1 MDGGGRFAR
10 TLKGP
15 VRKTGSARARQTSP
29 QQASFQ
35 YSSGPSAY
43 HVPGEGRAPVPRA
56 AAARAAKL
64 EMAARHPFARLI
76 HAVERRLPR
85 GAGVT
90 ATALVLAGALVLG
103 IVRGGHID
111 TFLEG
116 LRDTRDA
123 LANAAGFG
131 VATLSI
137 NGRKHMSQDE
147 ILAVAGITGKRSLLF
162 LDAADIRSRLKA
174 SPWITEANVLK
185 LYPDRLQI
193 DITERAAFALWQRGG
208 HVAVIA
214 EDGAVLEDQVAR
226 SFTRLP
232 LVVGAG
238 AAPRAREFLALV
250 NRFPALRAN
259 VQAVVLVGERRWN
272 LHMTNGIDIRLPEY
286 DVERA
291 LQTLARLNEE
301 KQLLTRDITA
311 VDLRLPDRV
320 TVRLSEE
327 AFEARGGTL
336 KDKKPKR
343 KAGDA

>member
-1 MDGGGRFAR
+1 MDGGGLFAR

-15 VRKTGSARARQTSP
+15 VKKTGIERARASSQHNPSQKSHSP
-29 QQASFQ
+29 RP
-35 YSSGPSAY
+35 SSPRSS
-43 HVPGEGRAPVPRA
+43 EPVPRA

-64 EMAARHPFARLI
+64 DMAARHPLARLI
-76 HAVERRLPR
+76 HAIEHRLPR
-85 GAGVT
+85 GAGVG
-90 ATALVLAGALVLG
+90 ATAFVLVGALLLG
-103 IVRGGHID
+103 AVRGGHVDALI
-111 TFLEG
+111 EG
-116 LRDTRDA
+116 ARDTRDA

-131 VATLSI
+131 VATLAI

-147 ILAVAGITGKRSLLF
+147 ILAVAGITAKRSLLF
-162 LDAADIRSRLKA
+162 LDAAEIRARLKT

-193 DITERAAFALWQRGG
+193 DITARAAFALWQKDG
-208 HVAVIA
+208 HVAVIS
-214 EDGAVLEDQVAR
+214 EDGAVLQDQVAS
-226 SFTRLP
+226 SFTKLP
-232 LVVGAG
+232 LFVGAG
-238 AAPRAREFLALV
+238 AAPRAREFLALLD
-250 NRFPALRAN
+250 RFPALRGQMRAM
-259 VQAVVLVGERRWN
+259 VFVGERRWN

-291 LQTLARLNEE
+291 LQTLARLNDD
-301 KQLLTRDITA
+301 KRLLTRDITA

-327 AFEARGGTL
+327 AAEARGAVL